1 MEKVFIELIKQ
12 LNSSVFILL
21 GVVFG
26 AFIASWKLSTFIATW
41 KTRHQ
46 HHETALD
53 KIEKKID
60 MIPAMS
66 GKLELIYNNTLRQ
79 PVVASHSPIGLTDF
93 GKKIATNIKA
103 DGFVDRH
110 YNLFLDCLGV
120 DYQRL
125 NAFDI
130 QKSLF
135 SYIGGEFKENLSHN
149 EMDTVKTEAYERGL
163 QDTDILQIIAV
174 LARDK
179 VLLDLGREIKEV
191 DKHDPDKD

>member
-41 KTRHQ
+41 KTKHQ

-135 SYIGGEFKENLSHN
+135 SYIGGEFKES
-149 EMDTVKTEAYERGL
+149 K
-163 QDTDILQIIAV
+163 
-174 LARDK
+174 
-179 VLLDLGREIKEV
+179 
-191 DKHDPDKD
+191 P